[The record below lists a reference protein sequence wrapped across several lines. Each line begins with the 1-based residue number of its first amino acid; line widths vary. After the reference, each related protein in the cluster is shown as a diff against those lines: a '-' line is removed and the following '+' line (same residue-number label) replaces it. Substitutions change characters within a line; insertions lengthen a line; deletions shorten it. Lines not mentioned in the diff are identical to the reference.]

1 MGKAIQKEVPP
12 RLPASGQILGFL
24 VRSLNLDDHRLHSK
38 AAQRFFTGH
47 RVKQSTRA
55 EIIDGFADALAA
67 MGFNLNDGREETSR
81 TPVLAEAIDWHAT
94 HWDRLRTVLL
104 PRMSRV
110 YPSHLPVV
118 WKTYVRLAAIDLA
131 FRVASHL
138 RLTDRPTT
146 TLEILNSAS
155 VCRRGAYLNRKRQCA
170 DISLLDFA
178 DEVGVTENAVE
189 GWLYG
194 GARPRDENLAKI
206 ATALSSGIEQFA
218 DEDILRE
225 LRLLYWVSD
234 IAETMSKHLGSDAVK
249 EIIVQFHEYASL
261 IHDEISDAGQNCLSM
276 NAVAELAARGTRSPV
291 AKTFLAQLVDRETD
305 PEWKKD
311 LSAAGSDWI
320 GRVLSVNYQVHRS
333 EEIALIEQTDGQ
345 ILENWGIS
353 DPEAY
358 EHYLNGRELF
368 DAGQMR
374 EALAE
379 LTKAVELDPLDPA
392 NHFALGSV
400 KGGIGSATA
409 DRNLVDEALEAC
421 WMAVALDRNWIAPW
435 TEIGWLLLIS
445 DKPHEAVEHLRSVRP
460 QCRPLDARYYHAL
473 GLALGLIGERAE
485 SLAALES
492 SLEIDQND
500 PRVAIDAALTAFQVG
515 DKLKTNEY
523 RKMARHLGVSDELD
537 RSIALAKIDQ
547 TDKPIIAVAMLD
559 EQRLSALD
567 VAIARRPNDVKAYL
581 ARAKIHF
588 KRRDDEQAL
597 SDFDVVLRLD
607 PDRLGVLVLRGVV
620 YVYTGRYESAIAD
633 LSEAIRHNAGVEI
646 AHYHRGLAYGEIDD
660 LDRAIDDFSETV
672 RLRPE
677 HSDAYRARGDCLRYK
692 NEFDLAISDYSVS
705 ITLDPLNAVSFRGR
719 GSAHRLK
726 NDFDSAIDD
735 FDVAIS
741 LDSEDPVAYRFRGD
755 ALLAQGA
762 YDEAISDF
770 DAALK
775 LDPEDEVAYRWRGTA
790 HLCMGDLNS
799 ALSDFDAAITR
810 NPENAYTHQC
820 RGLVREAMDDPEG
833 AQIDFLRARELGYDE
848 PN

>member
-1 MGKAIQKEVPP
+1 MEKAIQKEVPP
-12 RLPASGQILGFL
+12 RLPTSGQILGSL
-24 VRSLNLDDHRLHSK
+24 VRSLNLDDNRLRRK

-81 TPVLAEAIDWHAT
+81 TPALAEAIDWHAT

-104 PRMSRV
+104 SRMSRV

-118 WKTYVRLAAIDLA
+118 WKTYARIAAIDLA

-138 RLTDRPTT
+138 RLTDRPTA

-155 VCRRGAYLNRKRQCA
+155 VCRRGAYLNRKRECA

-178 DEVGVTENAVE
+178 DEAGVSGNTVDS
-189 GWLYG
+189 WLYG
-194 GARPRDENLAKI
+194 GARPRDENLVKI
-206 ATALSSGIEQFA
+206 ATALSSGVEPFA
-218 DEDILRE
+218 DEAILRE

-234 IAETMSKHLGSDAVK
+234 VAETMSRHLGSETVED
-249 EIIVQFHEYASL
+249 IIVRFHRYASL
-261 IHDEISDAGQNCLSM
+261 VHDEISDAGQNCLSM
-276 NAVAELAARGTRSPV
+276 NVVAELAARGTRSPV
-291 AKTFLAQLVDRETD
+291 AKTLLAQLVDRETD
-305 PEWKKD
+305 PEWKED

-320 GRVLSVNYQVHRS
+320 GRVLSVNYTLHRS

-353 DPEAY
+353 DLEAY

-392 NHFALGSV
+392 NHLTLASV
-400 KGGIGSATA
+400 KGAVGSATG
-409 DRNLVDEALEAC
+409 DRRLVDEALEAC

-435 TEIGWLLLIS
+435 TEIGWLLLMS
-445 DKPHEAVEHLRSVRP
+445 DKPREAVEHLGRVKP
-460 QCRPLDARYYHAL
+460 QCRPLDATYHHAL
-473 GLALGLIGERAE
+473 GLALRLIGEHAE
-485 SLAALES
+485 ALAAFES
-492 SLEIDQND
+492 SLEMERND
-500 PRVAIDAALTAFQVG
+500 PEIAIDAAITAFQVG
-515 DKLKTNEY
+515 DKLKANEY
-523 RKMARHLGVSDELD
+523 RKMASHLGVSAELD
-537 RSIALAKIDQ
+537 RSIELAKVGQ
-547 TDKPIIAVAMLD
+547 TDTPIIAAAVRE

-567 VAIARRPNDVKAYL
+567 IAIARRPIDVKACIS
-581 ARAKIHF
+581 RAKILF
-588 KRRDDEQAL
+588 KRRNDEQAL
-597 SDFDVVLRLD
+597 SDLDVVLRLD
-607 PDRLGVLVLRGVV
+607 PNSPGIHLLRGIVRGHA
-620 YVYTGRYESAIAD
+620 GRYESAIAD
-633 LSEAIRHNAGVEI
+633 LSEAIRRNTEVEM
-646 AHYHRGLAYGEIDD
+646 AHYYRGLAYGEIDN
-660 LDRAIDDFSETV
+660 LELAIDDLNESI
-672 RLRPE
+672 RLSPQ

-692 NEFDLAISDYSVS
+692 GEYELAISDYSVA
-705 ITLDPLNAVSFRGR
+705 IDLDPQDAVSFRGR
-719 GSAHRLK
+719 GSTHRLK
-726 NDFDSAIDD
+726 HDFVSAIDD

-755 ALLAQGA
+755 AHLALGA
-762 YDEAISDF
+762 CDKAISDF

-790 HLCMGDLNS
+790 HLCMGDLDS

-810 NPENAYTHQC
+810 NPENAYAHQC
-820 RGLVREAMDDPEG
+820 RGLVQVAMGDPEE
-833 AQIDFLRARELGYDE
+833 AQIDFVRARELGYDE